1 MSKKVKPA
9 KKTLVITGY
18 RQHSGVQG
26 AILGLYFENVLV
38 PNMGHGGVLLESSGS
53 VDVKKSE
60 TGEKNV
66 GHNWI

>member
-9 KKTLVITGY
+9 KKTLVTTEY

-38 PNMGHGGVLLESSGS
+38 PNMGHGGLVGKLW
-53 VDVKKSE
+53 VRRCQKKVKS
-60 TGEKNV
+60 GEKNV